1 MPLELIAKPS
11 LSKRTTLRLGGT
23 AEVEAVVRDKSDLDE
38 LAGFLTRETL
48 RPFVIGEGS
57 NLLAPDGR
65 IDMALIKVAAPP
77 GPERVEKVGHQLIVR
92 CGAGQRLPGLLGWAQ
107 MAGLS
112 GLEGL
117 TGIPGSVGGGVA
129 MNAGSYG
136 TEIGDLIKRVRLW
149 SPGQG
154 LFWLDRDQCDFGYR
168 HFAPQSP
175 VGKFLIW
182 EVEFILTEGDPK
194 AVRQAMKDVYDKK
207 KATQP
212 VTARSAGCVF
222 KNPEGESAGLLL
234 DKAGMRGVRHGGM
247 AFSDIHANFLVNQES
262 HGTSGEA
269 LELID
274 KGRKAVQDQFG
285 IILEMEVII
294 L

>member
-1 MPLELIAKPS
+1 MALELNARPS
-11 LSKRTTLRLGGT
+11 LAERTTLRLGGT
-23 AEVEAVVRDKSDLDE
+23 AEVEAVVRDKADLDE
-38 LAGFLTRETL
+38 LGEFLMRETL

-57 NLLAPDGR
+57 NLIAPDGHL
-65 IDMALIKVAAPP
+65 DLALIRVDTPP
-77 GPERVEKVGHQLIVR
+77 GPERVEKKGDKLIVR
-92 CGAGQRLPGLLGWAQ
+92 TSAGQRLPGLLGWAQ

-136 TEIGDLIKRVRLW
+136 TEISDALTRVQLW

-154 LFWLDRDQCDFGYR
+154 LFWLNKEQCDFGYR
-168 HFAPQSP
+168 HFAPKIS
-175 VGKFLIW
+175 VGKCLIW
-182 EVEFILTEGDPK
+182 QVEFALTESQPK
-194 AVRQAMKDVYDKK
+194 AVRKVMQENYEKK

-222 KNPEGESAGLLL
+222 KNPAGQPAGMLL
-234 DKAGMRGVRHGGM
+234 DQAGMKGVRLGGM
-247 AFSDIHANFLVNQES
+247 AFSEIHANFLVNEGG
-262 HGTSGEA
+262 GTSADA
-269 LELID
+269 LELVNL
-274 KGRKAVQDQFG
+274 GRQKVKELFD
-285 IILEMEVII
+285 ITLETEVII